1 MLRSSRDLL
10 VNFKTICSTPK
21 WLFCLCQ
28 QHTTFLLLLLNSLVN
43 YYHDYQYYYLNFF
56 DQQEAYSKLGGTSEL
71 TIRFT
76 DSDANT
82 ALHRAAEAD
91 NLPCLQ
97 WLVRQLPNDCLRNI
111 INHENLTPLAAALKV
126 KLSKKLLCGNMV
138 VYVHFALLLMAYFW
152 LEVLCEF
159 MGWWVGE

>member
-1 MLRSSRDLL
+1 MNYKIHVYNACNL
-10 VNFKTICSTPK
+10 I
-21 WLFCLCQ
+21 
-28 QHTTFLLLLLNSLVN
+28 N
-43 YYHDYQYYYLNFF
+43 YYRDYQYYYLNFF
-56 DQQEAYSKLGGTSEL
+56 DQQVAYSKLGGTSEL

-126 KLSKKLLCGNMV
+126 R
-138 VYVHFALLLMAYFW
+138 
-152 LEVLCEF
+152 
-159 MGWWVGE
+159 